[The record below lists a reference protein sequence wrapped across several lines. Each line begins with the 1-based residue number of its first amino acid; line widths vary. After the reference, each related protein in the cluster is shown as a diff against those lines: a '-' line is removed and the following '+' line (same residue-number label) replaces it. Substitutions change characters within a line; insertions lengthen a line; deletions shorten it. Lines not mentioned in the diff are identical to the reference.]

1 MASREK
7 SGSGNSFPIPSS
19 PINVALH
26 TFDSVK
32 ELIGVSILLVFGL
45 GAASAQNADGI
56 KESNLRD
63 ADLDLMNQ
71 HDPASQLE
79 NFELLPGYEVNLF
92 AADPMLANPIHMV
105 WDSRG
110 RLWVACSW
118 AYPQI
123 KPGDVANDKIII
135 LEDTDNDGAAD
146 KSTVFADGLYLPTG
160 IELANG
166 GCYVGQSPD
175 VYFLKD
181 TDGDDIADVKELVLT
196 GFGIEDNHHSIS
208 AWRRGP
214 GGWIYFQEGIFLH
227 AQVETQH
234 GVVRNYNGGVYQFN
248 PRTGELKVFCKGTGG
263 NPWGHVFDYW
273 GQSFMVNNPRIMY
286 LSPATGA
293 FKENT
298 RIPPLISTEK
308 QCGGD
313 LVTGTHLPEEIQ
325 GQLLTCRFKSRT
337 IVRYEFIEDGA
348 GYSAKVL
355 EPLMT
360 SKHPNFRP
368 VDCKIGPDGAVYVAD
383 WYNSIINHAQHD
395 FRDPRRDHEHGR
407 IWRITHRDRPLV
419 EKPILAGASIDS
431 LVSRLSSPEAWIRHH
446 ARKELSERDPEAVR
460 ASAEK
465 WVDSLD
471 PQVPEYDHHL
481 VEALWACQN
490 VERASEAILAK
501 VIQSQSGHARS
512 AAARVIRYWH
522 DQLSD
527 PVGMIAHLA
536 DDPFPRARM
545 EAVLS
550 AGYIPQAETLPAV
563 LNVLNHDR
571 DKFINAAIPSTMTA
585 LEPYYIPA
593 LEKDVLAFNDPQHL
607 EFAKRSAG
615 IGLDKRLLALLKADH
630 PSSEEINEV
639 RRRFSATPSA
649 KLVRILVNSLARGG
663 VASDTAAVA
672 LLRELEQLGS
682 QGKFKAGRYF
692 SGLIDRLSDSND
704 DIAAGVASSLGAWQ
718 YGDAGDALV
727 AILEDG
733 KRSFKLHTA
742 AAAALGKM
750 KQTEYLHALNSLAAD
765 GSIEVRYPAV
775 IGLVEGDMDNAKLA
789 TAILLAADPGNVD
802 PVALVSSFTRKRRGD
817 VHLASALA
825 GVRIHPKVM
834 SAVAAYHRR
843 TGQLPKRLHAV
854 FLEKTPDSLSALLL
868 REDPDAL
875 SKEVDRFGH
884 AARGERI
891 FRRSEVACMT
901 CHGIGSVGPTIGP
914 NLVAVGT
921 AADTSYMVEAI
932 LKPNASISEGYENMQ
947 FILKDGTIRMGVI
960 AFENDLEVI
969 IQDSA
974 LGGEEVRLSVA
985 DIVRRINMPSLM
997 PAGLVDQL
1005 NSRQEFLDLSKF
1017 LSVLGNPGA
1026 FANDE
1031 RPYIRKWRIAPA
1043 KGGIPLADPAA
1054 WLPAYS
1060 LVSGKLPSSEFD
1072 LGDIVHVRGFV
1083 EMLTAGEVR
1092 LRINQLKGLQLSVD
1106 GQAVSDP
1113 TGALF
1118 LAKGRRTLTFRIDHS
1133 KRGNSGLQVELTAP
1147 AGSTAK
1153 FNPVGGI

>member
-1 MASREK
+1 MKVIFIAGSIVTLGLSMA
-7 SGSGNSFPIPSS
+7 
-19 PINVALH
+19 
-26 TFDSVK
+26 T
-32 ELIGVSILLVFGL
+32 
-45 GAASAQNADGI
+45 AQSADGI
-56 KESNLRD
+56 KESNLRG
-63 ADLDLMNQ
+63 ANLELMNN

-92 AADPMLANPIHMV
+92 AADPMLANPIHMA

-118 AYPQI
+118 AYPQVE
-123 KPGDVANDKIII
+123 PGEVANDKIII

-181 TDGDDIADVKELVLT
+181 VNGDDIADVKELALT
-196 GFGIEDNHHSIS
+196 GFGIEDSHHSIS

-214 GGWIYFQEGIFLH
+214 GGWIYFQEGIFLN

-234 GVVRNYNGGVYQFN
+234 GIVRNFNGGVYQFN

-263 NPWGHVFDYW
+263 NPWGHVFDHW

-293 FKENT
+293 FKEKS

-313 LVTGTHLPEEIQ
+313 LVTGTHLPDEIQ

-348 GYSAKVL
+348 GYATKVL

-407 IWRITHRDRPLV
+407 IWRITHKDRPLV
-419 EKPILAGASIDS
+419 EKPVLVGASIDS
-431 LVSRLSSPEAWIRHH
+431 LVSRLSSPEAWTRHQ
-446 ARKELSERDPEAVR
+446 ARKELSERNPEAVR

-465 WVDSLD
+465 WVDSLN
-471 PQVPEYDHHL
+471 PQSPEFDHHL
-481 VEALWACQN
+481 VEAMWACQN

-501 VIQSQSGHARS
+501 AIQSQRGHARS
-512 AAARVIRYWH
+512 AAARVIRYWY

-527 PVGMIAHLA
+527 PVGMIAQLA

-550 AGYIPQAETLPAV
+550 AGYIPKAETLPAV

-571 DKFINAAIPSTMTA
+571 DKFIDAAIPSTMTA
-585 LEPYYIPA
+585 LEPYFIPA
-593 LEKDVLAFNDPQHL
+593 LEKNALVFGAPQHRV
-607 EFAKRSAG
+607 FAQQWAG
-615 IGLDKRLLALLKADH
+615 IGLDKRLHAILKADH

-649 KLVRILVNSLARGG
+649 KLVRILVDALARDG
-663 VASDTAAVA
+663 VASDTAEVA
-672 LLRELEQLGS
+672 LLSELQKLGS
-682 QGKFKAGRYF
+682 QGKLKAGRYF
-692 SGLIDRLSDSND
+692 SGLTDRLSDPND
-704 DIAAGVASSLGAWQ
+704 EIAAGVASSLGAWQ
-718 YGDAGDALV
+718 YRNAGDALV
-727 AILEDG
+727 AALEDG
-733 KRSFKLHTA
+733 KRSFKVRSA
-742 AAAALGKM
+742 AAIALGQI
-750 KQTEYLHALNSLAAD
+750 KQTKYLNALNALAAD
-765 GSIEVRYPAV
+765 GNIETRYPAV
-775 IGLVEGDMDNAKLA
+775 LGLVEADMDNAKLA
-789 TAILLAADPGNVD
+789 VADLLSADPGRAD
-802 PVALVSSFTRKRRGD
+802 PVALVRRFTRQRRGD
-817 VHLASALA
+817 TRLATALA

-834 SAVAAYHRR
+834 SAVAAYHRQ
-843 TGQLPKRLHAV
+843 TGQLPKRLHGI
-854 FLEKTPDSLSALLL
+854 FLESTRRSLSASLL

-875 SKEVDRFGH
+875 VNDVDRLGN
-884 AARGERI
+884 AARGEMI
-891 FRRSEVACMT
+891 FRRNEVACMS
-901 CHGIGSVGPTIGP
+901 CHGIGPVGPTLGP
-914 NLVAVGT
+914 NLVAVGS
-921 AADTSYMVEAI
+921 AAATSYMVESI
-932 LKPNASISEGYENMQ
+932 LKPNASIAENYENML
-947 FILKDGTIRMGVI
+947 FILNDGTMRMGVI
-960 AFENDLEVI
+960 AFENEQEVI

-974 LGGEEVRLSVA
+974 QGGEEVRLPKA
-985 DIVRRINMPSLM
+985 DIARRNSMPSLM
-997 PAGLVDQL
+997 PAGLADQL
-1005 NSRQEFLDLSKF
+1005 KSRQEFLDLSKF
-1017 LSVLGNPGA
+1017 LSVLGHPGA
-1026 FANDE
+1026 FSNDE

-1043 KGGIPLADPAA
+1043 EGGIPPADPAA

-1060 LVSGKLPSSEFD
+1060 LVDGELPSSEFD
-1072 LGDIVHVRGFV
+1072 KGKIVHVRGFV
-1083 EMLTAGEVR
+1083 DMLTAGDVR

-1113 TGALF
+1113 IGELS
-1118 LAKGRRTLTFRIDHS
+1118 LSKGRRTLTFRIDRS
-1133 KRGNSGLQVELTAP
+1133 KRGNTGLQVELTAP
-1147 AGSTAK
+1147 KGSTAK
-1153 FNPVGGI
+1153 FNPEGGI

>member
-1 MASREK
+1 MAPQTFYPVK
-7 SGSGNSFPIPSS
+7 AFFIVSFLAI
-19 PINVALH
+19 
-26 TFDSVK
+26 
-32 ELIGVSILLVFGL
+32 FGL
-45 GAASAQNADGI
+45 SIASAQNAGGI
-56 KESNLRD
+56 KESNLRG
-63 ADLDLMNQ
+63 ANLDLMNQ

-123 KPGDVANDKIII
+123 KPGDEANDKIII
-135 LEDTDNDGAAD
+135 LEDTDNDGVAD

-181 TDGDDIADVKELVLT
+181 INGDDIADVKELALT

-234 GVVRNYNGGVYQFN
+234 GIVRNYNGGVYQFN

-273 GQSFMVNNPRIMY
+273 GQSFMVNNPRVMY

-293 FKENT
+293 FKERS

-313 LVTGTHLPEEIQ
+313 LVTGTHLPDEIQ

-407 IWRITHRDRPLV
+407 IWRITYKDRPLA
-419 EKPILAGASIDS
+419 EKPELVGASINS
-431 LVSRLSSPEAWIRHH
+431 LVSQLSSPEAWTRHQ
-446 ARKELSERDPEAVR
+446 ARKELSERNPDAVR
-460 ASAEK
+460 SAAEK

-471 PQVPEYDHHL
+471 PQAPEYDHHL
-481 VEALWACQN
+481 VEAMWACQN
-490 VERASEAILAK
+490 VERASEAILTK
-501 VIQSQSGHARS
+501 VIQSPSGHARS

-545 EAVLS
+545 EAVLTC
-550 AGYIPQAETLPAV
+550 GYIPQAEALPAA

-571 DKFINAAIPSTMTA
+571 DRFIEAAIPSTMTA

-593 LEKDVLAFNDPQHL
+593 LEKNALAFSGPLHRV
-607 EFAKRSAG
+607 FAEQWAG
-615 IGLDKRLLALLKADH
+615 IGLDKRLLALLKADN
-630 PSSEEINEV
+630 PSPNEIDEV
-639 RRRFSATPSA
+639 RRQFSATPSA
-649 KLVRILVNSLARGG
+649 KLVRILVNALARGG
-663 VASDTAAVA
+663 APSDPAAVA
-672 LLRELEQLGS
+672 LLSELEKLGS

-692 SGLIDRLSDSND
+692 SGLIDRLFDSND

-718 YGDAGDALV
+718 YRDAGDALL
-727 AILEDG
+727 ATLEDNS
-733 KRSFKLHTA
+733 RSFKVRSA
-742 AAAALGKM
+742 AAIALGKM
-750 KQTEYLHALNSLAAD
+750 KQTKYLSTLDALAAD
-765 GSIEVRYPAV
+765 ANIETRYPAV
-775 IGLVEGDMDNAKLA
+775 LGLVEADMDNAKLA
-789 TAILLAADPGNVD
+789 VADLLAADPGNAD
-802 PVALVSSFTRKRRGD
+802 SVALVSGFTRKRRGD

-834 SAVAAYHRR
+834 SAVATYHRQ
-843 TGQLPKRLHAV
+843 TGQLPKRLREL
-854 FLEKTPDSLSALLL
+854 FLETTPNSLSALLL

-875 SKEVDRFGH
+875 VNDVDRFGN

-891 FRRSEVACMT
+891 YRRNEVACMS
-901 CHGIGSVGPTIGP
+901 CHGIGSVGPTLGP
-914 NLVAVGT
+914 NLVAVGS
-921 AADTSYMVEAI
+921 AADTSYMVESI
-932 LKPNASISEGYENMQ
+932 LKPSASISEGYENLL
-947 FILKDGTIRMGVI
+947 FILKDGTMRMGVI
-960 AFENDLEVI
+960 AFENEQEVI
-969 IQDSA
+969 FQDSA
-974 LGGEEVRLSVA
+974 QGGEEVRLSTA
-985 DIVRRINMPSLM
+985 EITRRTTMPSLM
-997 PAGLVDQL
+997 PAGLADQL
-1005 NSRQEFLDLSKF
+1005 KSRQEFLDLSRF
-1017 LSVLGNPGA
+1017 LSVLGHPGA
-1026 FANDE
+1026 FSNDE

-1043 KGGIPLADPAA
+1043 NGGIPSADEAA
-1054 WLPAYS
+1054 WLPAYG
-1060 LVSGKLPSSEFD
+1060 LVSGELPSSDFD
-1072 LGDIVHVRGFV
+1072 QGDIVHVRGFV
-1083 EMLTAGEVR
+1083 EMLTAGKIR

-1113 TGALF
+1113 AGALS
-1118 LAKGRRTLTFRIDHS
+1118 LAKGRRTLTFRIDRS
-1133 KRGNSGLQVELTAP
+1133 KRGNTGLQVEITAP
-1147 AGSTAK
+1147 EGSTAK
-1153 FNPVGGI
+1153 FRPEGGI

>member
-1 MASREK
+1 M
-7 SGSGNSFPIPSS
+7 
-19 PINVALH
+19 
-26 TFDSVK
+26 
-32 ELIGVSILLVFGL
+32 VFGL
-45 GAASAQNADGI
+45 GAASAQNAGGI
-56 KESNLRD
+56 KESNLRG
-63 ADLDLMNQ
+63 ANLDLMNE
-71 HDPASQLE
+71 HDPGSQLE

-135 LEDTDNDGAAD
+135 LEDVDNDGVAD

-234 GVVRNYNGGVYQFN
+234 GIVRNYNGGVYQFN

-273 GQSFMVNNPRIMY
+273 GQSFMVNKPRIMY
-286 LSPATGA
+286 LSPGTGA

-313 LVTGTHLPEEIQ
+313 LVTGTHLPDEIQ

-407 IWRITHRDRPLV
+407 IWRITYKDRPLA
-419 EKPILAGASIDS
+419 EKPELVGASIDS
-431 LVSRLSSPEAWIRHH
+431 LVSRLSRPEAWTRHQ
-446 ARKELSERDPEAVR
+446 ARKELSERNPEAVQ
-460 ASAEK
+460 AAAEK

-471 PQVPEYDHHL
+471 PQALEYDHHL
-481 VEALWACQN
+481 VEAMWACQN

-501 VIQSQSGHARS
+501 VIQSKSGHARS

-527 PVGMIAHLA
+527 PVGMIARLA

-550 AGYIPQAETLPAV
+550 AGYISQAETLPAV

-571 DKFINAAIPSTMTA
+571 DRFIDAAIPSTMTA
-585 LEPYYIPA
+585 LEPYFIPA
-593 LEKDVLAFNDPQHL
+593 LEKNALVFSDPQHRVFV
-607 EFAKRSAG
+607 EQWAG
-615 IGLDKRLLALLKADH
+615 IGLDKRLLAILKADH
-630 PSSEEINEV
+630 PPSEEINEV
-639 RRRFSATPSA
+639 SRMFSATPSA
-649 KLVRILVNSLARGG
+649 KLVRILVNALARGE
-663 VASDTAAVA
+663 VASDTVAVA
-672 LLRELEQLGS
+672 LLSELQKLGS

-692 SGLIDRLSDSND
+692 YGLIDRLSDPND

-718 YGDAGDALV
+718 YRNAGDALV
-727 AILEDG
+727 AVLEDG
-733 KRSFKLHTA
+733 SRSFKVRSA
-742 AAAALGKM
+742 AAIALGQM
-750 KQTEYLHALNSLAAD
+750 KQTKYLNALDALAVD
-765 GSIEVRYPAV
+765 GNIETRYSAV
-775 IGLVEGDMDNAKLA
+775 LGLVEADMDNAKLA
-789 TAILLAADPGNVD
+789 VANLLAADPGHAD
-802 PVALVSSFTRKRRGD
+802 PVALVRRFTRIRRGD

-825 GVRIHPKVM
+825 GVRIHPKAM

-843 TGQLPKRLHAV
+843 TGQLPKRLHVV
-854 FLEKTPDSLSALLL
+854 FLEKTPESLSALLL

-875 SKEVDRFGH
+875 SNEVDRLGH
-884 AARGERI
+884 ATRGERI

-914 NLVAVGT
+914 NLVAVGS
-921 AADTSYMVEAI
+921 AAATSYMVESI
-932 LKPNASISEGYENMQ
+932 LKPNVSISEGYENML
-947 FILKDGTIRMGVI
+947 FILKDGTTRMGVI
-960 AFENDLEVI
+960 AFENEQEVI

-974 LGGEEVRLSVA
+974 LGGEEIRLSTA
-985 DIVRRINMPSLM
+985 DIARRNSMPSLM
-997 PAGLVDQL
+997 PAGLADQL
-1005 NSRQEFLDLSKF
+1005 KSRQEFLDLSKF
-1017 LSVLGNPGA
+1017 LSVLGHPGA

-1043 KGGIPLADPAA
+1043 NGGIPPTDPAA

-1060 LVSGKLPSSEFD
+1060 LVSGELPSSEFD
-1072 LGDIVHVRGFV
+1072 QGDIVHVRGFV
-1083 EMLTAGEVR
+1083 EMLTDGEVR
-1092 LRINQLKGLQLSVD
+1092 LRINQLKGLRLSVD

-1113 TGALF
+1113 AGTLS
-1118 LAKGRRTLTFRIDHS
+1118 LAKGRRTLTFRIDRS
-1133 KRGNSGLQVELTAP
+1133 KRGNTGLQVELTAP
-1147 AGSTAK
+1147 EGSAAK
-1153 FNPVGGI
+1153 FNPEGGI

>member
-1 MASREK
+1 MKAFFIV
-7 SGSGNSFPIPSS
+7 SFLAI
-19 PINVALH
+19 
-26 TFDSVK
+26 
-32 ELIGVSILLVFGL
+32 FGL

-56 KESNLRD
+56 KETNLRG
-63 ADLDLMNQ
+63 ANLDLINN

-79 NFELLPGYEVNLF
+79 NFELLPGYQVNLF

-135 LEDTDNDGAAD
+135 LEDTDNDGVAD

-181 TDGDDIADVKELVLT
+181 INGDDIADVKELALT

-234 GVVRNYNGGVYQFN
+234 GIVRNHNGGVYQFN

-273 GQSFMVNNPRIMY
+273 GQSFMVNNPRVMY

-293 FKENT
+293 FKEGS

-313 LVTGTHLPEEIQ
+313 LVTGTHLPDEIQ

-407 IWRITHRDRPLV
+407 IWRITYKDRPLA
-419 EKPILAGASIDS
+419 EKPELVGASVNS
-431 LVSRLSSPEAWIRHH
+431 LVSQLSSPEAWTRHQ
-446 ARKELSERDPEAVR
+446 ARKELSERNPDAVR
-460 ASAEK
+460 AAAEK

-471 PQVPEYDHHL
+471 PQAPEYDHHL
-481 VEALWACQN
+481 VEAMWACQN
-490 VERASEAILAK
+490 VERASEAILTK
-501 VIQSQSGHARS
+501 VIQSPSGNARS

-550 AGYIPQAETLPAV
+550 CGYIPQAEALPAV

-571 DKFINAAIPSTMTA
+571 DRFINAAIPSTMTA

-593 LEKDVLAFNDPQHL
+593 LEKNALVFSGPLHRV
-607 EFAKRSAG
+607 FAEQWAG
-615 IGLDKRLLALLKADH
+615 IGLDKRLLALLKADN
-630 PSSEEINEV
+630 PSPNEIDEV
-639 RRRFSATPSA
+639 RRQFSATPSA
-649 KLVRILVNSLARGG
+649 KLVRILVNALARGG
-663 VASDTAAVA
+663 APSDPAAVA
-672 LLRELEQLGS
+672 LLSELEKLGS
-682 QGKFKAGRYF
+682 LGKFKAGRYF

-704 DIAAGVASSLGAWQ
+704 AIAAGVASSLGAWQ
-718 YGDAGDALV
+718 YRDAGDALV
-727 AILEDG
+727 AALEDNS
-733 KRSFKLHTA
+733 RSFKVRSA
-742 AAAALGKM
+742 AAIALGKM
-750 KQTEYLHALNSLAAD
+750 KQTKYLSTLDALAAD
-765 GSIEVRYPAV
+765 GNIETRYPAV
-775 IGLVEGDMDNAKLA
+775 LGLVEADLDNAKLA
-789 TAILLAADPGNVD
+789 VADLLAADPGNGD
-802 PVALVSSFTRKRRGD
+802 SVALVSGFTRKRRGD

-834 SAVAAYHRR
+834 SAVATYHRQ
-843 TGQLPKRLHAV
+843 TGQLPKRLREL
-854 FLEKTPDSLSALLL
+854 FLETTPNSLSALLL
-868 REDPDAL
+868 QEDPDAL
-875 SKEVDRFGH
+875 VNDVERFGN

-891 FRRSEVACMT
+891 YRRNEVACMS
-901 CHGIGSVGPTIGP
+901 CHGIGSVGPTLGP
-914 NLVAVGT
+914 NLVAVGS
-921 AADTSYMVEAI
+921 AADTSYMVESI
-932 LKPNASISEGYENMQ
+932 LKPSASISEGYENLL
-947 FILKDGTIRMGVI
+947 FILKDGTMRMGVI
-960 AFENDLEVI
+960 AFENEQEVI
-969 IQDSA
+969 FQDSA
-974 LGGEEVRLSVA
+974 QGGEEVRLSTA
-985 DIVRRINMPSLM
+985 DITRRTTMPSLM
-997 PAGLVDQL
+997 PAGLADQL
-1005 NSRQEFLDLSKF
+1005 KSRQEFLDLSRF
-1017 LSVLGNPGA
+1017 LSVLGHPGA
-1026 FANDE
+1026 FSNDE

-1043 KGGIPLADPAA
+1043 NGGIPSADEAA
-1054 WLPAYS
+1054 WLPAYG
-1060 LVSGKLPSSEFD
+1060 LVSGELPSSDFD
-1072 LGDIVHVRGFV
+1072 QGDIVHVRGFV
-1083 EMLTAGEVR
+1083 EMLTAGEIR

-1106 GQAVSDP
+1106 GQPVSDP
-1113 TGALF
+1113 AGVLS
-1118 LAKGRRTLTFRIDHS
+1118 LAKGRRTLTFRIDRS
-1133 KRGNSGLQVELTAP
+1133 KRGDTGLQVEIIAP
-1147 AGSTAK
+1147 EGSTAK
-1153 FNPVGGI
+1153 FRPEGGI

>member
-1 MASREK
+1 M
-7 SGSGNSFPIPSS
+7 
-19 PINVALH
+19 VC
-26 TFDSVK
+26 
-32 ELIGVSILLVFGL
+32 GL
-45 GAASAQNADGI
+45 CLASAQNADGI
-56 KESNLRD
+56 KESNLKG
-63 ADLDLMNQ
+63 ANLELMNN

-92 AADPMLANPIHMV
+92 AAEPMLANPIHMV

-135 LEDTDNDGAAD
+135 LEDTDNDGVAD

-175 VYFLKD
+175 VFFLKD
-181 TDGDDIADVKELVLT
+181 TDGDDVADVRELALT
-196 GFGIEDNHHSIS
+196 GFGIEDSHHSIS

-227 AQVETQH
+227 TQVETQH
-234 GVVRNYNGGVYQFN
+234 GMVRNFNGGVYQFN

-293 FKENT
+293 FKENS

-313 LVTGTHLPEEIQ
+313 LVTGTHLPDEIQ

-348 GYSAKVL
+348 GYSARVL

-407 IWRITHRDRPLV
+407 IWRITYKDRPLV
-419 EKPILAGASIDS
+419 EKPELVDVSVES
-431 LVSRLSSPEAWIRHH
+431 LVSRLSNPEAWTRHH
-446 ARKELSERDPEAVR
+446 ARKELSERKPDAVR
-460 ASAEK
+460 AAAEK
-465 WVDSLD
+465 WVESLD
-471 PQVPEYDHHL
+471 PQAPEYDHHL
-481 VEALWACQN
+481 IEAMWACQN
-490 VERASEAILAK
+490 VERASEAILTK
-501 VIQSQSGHARS
+501 VIQSKSGHARS
-512 AAARVIRYWH
+512 AAARVIRYWY

-536 DDPFPRARM
+536 DDPFPRVRM

-550 AGYIPQAETLPAV
+550 AGYIPQAESLPAA

-571 DKFINAAIPSTMTA
+571 DKFIDAAIPSTMTA

-593 LEKDVLAFNDPQHL
+593 LEKKALVFSDPRHRV
-607 EFAKRSAG
+607 FAEQSGG
-615 IGLDKRLLALLKADH
+615 IGFDKRLLALLEADN
-630 PSSEEINEV
+630 PSPYEIDEV
-639 RRRFSATPSA
+639 RRQFSATPNA
-649 KLVRILVNSLARGG
+649 KRLRILVNALAREG
-663 VASDTAAVA
+663 AALSDPAAVA
-672 LLRELEQLGS
+672 LLSELEKLGS
-682 QGKFKAGRYF
+682 QGKFRAGRYF
-692 SGLIDRLSDSND
+692 SGLVDRLSDSND

-718 YGDAGDALV
+718 YRGAGDALMV
-727 AILEDG
+727 TLVDNS
-733 KRSFKLHTA
+733 RSFKVRSA
-742 AAAALGKM
+742 AATALGKL
-750 KQTEYLHALNSLAAD
+750 KQTKYLSALDALAAD
-765 GSIEVRYPAV
+765 GDIETRYPAV
-775 IGLVEGDMDNAKLA
+775 LGLVEADLDNAKLA
-789 TAILLAADPGNVD
+789 VADLLAADPGKAD
-802 PVALVSSFTRKRRGD
+802 PVALVSSFTRKRRGE

-825 GVRIHPKVM
+825 GVRIHPKVK
-834 SAVAAYHRR
+834 SAVATYHRQ
-843 TGQLPKRLHAV
+843 TGQLPKRLRGL
-854 FLEKTPDSLSALLL
+854 FLETTVNSLSALLL
-868 REDPDAL
+868 RENSIAL
-875 SKEVDRFGH
+875 VNDVDRFGN

-891 FRRSEVACMT
+891 YRRNELACMS

-914 NLVAVGT
+914 NLAAVGT
-921 AADTSYMVEAI
+921 AAATGYMVESI
-932 LKPNASISEGYENMQ
+932 LKPNAAIAEHYENFL
-947 FILKDGTIRMGVI
+947 FILKDGTTRMGVI
-960 AFENDLEVI
+960 AFENEQEVI

-974 LGGEEVRLSVA
+974 QDGKEVRLSAA
-985 DIVRRINMPSLM
+985 DIARRNSMPSLM
-997 PAGLVDQL
+997 PEGLADQL
-1005 NSRQEFLDLSKF
+1005 GSRQEFLDLSKF
-1017 LSVLGNPGA
+1017 LSVLGHPGA
-1026 FANDE
+1026 FSNDE

-1043 KGGIPLADPAA
+1043 DGEIPSADPAA

-1060 LVSGKLPSSEFD
+1060 LVSGELPSGDFD
-1072 LGDIVHVRGFV
+1072 RGDIVYVRGFV
-1083 EMLTAGEVR
+1083 EMLTEGEVR
-1092 LRINQLKGLQLSVD
+1092 LRINRLRGLQLSVD
-1106 GQAVSDP
+1106 GQPVPHP
-1113 TGALF
+1113 TEALS
-1118 LAKGRRTLTFRIDHS
+1118 LAKGRRTLTFRIDRS
-1133 KRGNSGLQVELTAP
+1133 KRGNTGLRVELTAP
-1147 AGSTAK
+1147 EGSTAK
-1153 FNPVGGI
+1153 FKPEGGV

>member
-1 MASREK
+1 M
-7 SGSGNSFPIPSS
+7 
-19 PINVALH
+19 
-26 TFDSVK
+26 
-32 ELIGVSILLVFGL
+32 VFGL
-45 GAASAQNADGI
+45 SDASAQNAGGI
-56 KESNLRD
+56 KESNLRG
-63 ADLDLMNQ
+63 ANLDLMNQ

-92 AADPMLANPIHMV
+92 AADPMLANPVHMV

-135 LEDTDNDGAAD
+135 LEDTDNDGVAD

-181 TDGDDIADVKELVLT
+181 INGDDIADVKELALT

-234 GVVRNYNGGVYQFN
+234 GIVRNYNGGVYQFN

-273 GQSFMVNNPRIMY
+273 GQSFMVNNPRVMY

-293 FKENT
+293 FKGRS

-313 LVTGTHLPEEIQ
+313 LVTGTHLPDEIQ

-355 EPLMT
+355 EPLMA

-407 IWRITHRDRPLV
+407 IWRITYKDRPLV
-419 EKPILAGASIDS
+419 EKPELVGASVDS
-431 LVSRLSSPEAWIRHH
+431 LVSQLSSPEAWTRHQ
-446 ARKELSERDPEAVR
+446 ARKELSERNPDAVR
-460 ASAEK
+460 AAAEK
-465 WVDSLD
+465 WVDILD

-481 VEALWACQN
+481 VEAMWACQN
-490 VERASEAILAK
+490 VERASEAILTK
-501 VIQSQSGHARS
+501 VIQSPSGHARS

-527 PVGMIAHLA
+527 PLGMIAHLA

-550 AGYIPQAETLPAV
+550 CGYIPQAEALPAA

-593 LEKDVLAFNDPQHL
+593 LEKNALAFSGPLHRV
-607 EFAKRSAG
+607 FAEQWAG
-615 IGLDKRLLALLKADH
+615 IGLDKRLLAILKADN
-630 PSSEEINEV
+630 PSPNEIDDV
-639 RRRFSATPSA
+639 RRQFSATPSA
-649 KLVRILVNSLARGG
+649 KLVRILVNALARGE
-663 VASDTAAVA
+663 APSDPAAVA
-672 LLRELEQLGS
+672 LLSELEKLGS
-682 QGKFKAGRYF
+682 QGIFKAGRYF
-692 SGLIDRLSDSND
+692 SGLIDRLFDSND

-718 YGDAGDALV
+718 YRDPGDALV
-727 AILEDG
+727 ATLEDNS
-733 KRSFKLHTA
+733 RSFKVRSA
-742 AAAALGKM
+742 AAIALGKM
-750 KQTEYLHALNSLAAD
+750 KQTKYLSALDALAAD
-765 GSIEVRYPAV
+765 GNIETRYPAV
-775 IGLVEGDMDNAKLA
+775 LGLVEADMDNAKLA
-789 TAILLAADPGNVD
+789 VADLLAADPGNAD
-802 PVALVSSFTRKRRGD
+802 SVALVSSFTRKRRGD

-834 SAVAAYHRR
+834 SAVATYHRQ
-843 TGQLPKRLHAV
+843 TGQLPKRLRGL
-854 FLEKTPDSLSALLL
+854 FLETTPNSLSALLL
-868 REDPDAL
+868 QEDPDAL
-875 SKEVDRFGH
+875 VNDVDRFGN

-891 FRRSEVACMT
+891 YRRNEVACMS
-901 CHGIGSVGPTIGP
+901 CHGIGSVGPTLGP
-914 NLVAVGT
+914 NLVAVGS
-921 AADTSYMVEAI
+921 AADTSYMVESI
-932 LKPNASISEGYENMQ
+932 LKPSASISEGYENLL
-947 FILKDGTIRMGVI
+947 FILKDGTMRMGVI
-960 AFENDLEVI
+960 AFENEQEVI

-974 LGGEEVRLSVA
+974 QGGEEVRLPTA
-985 DIVRRINMPSLM
+985 DIFRRTPMPSLM
-997 PAGLVDQL
+997 PAGLADQL
-1005 NSRQEFLDLSKF
+1005 KSRQEFLDLSRF
-1017 LSVLGNPGA
+1017 LSVLGHPGA
-1026 FANDE
+1026 FSNDE

-1043 KGGIPLADPAA
+1043 NGGIPSADQAA
-1054 WLPAYS
+1054 WLPAYG
-1060 LVSGKLPSSEFD
+1060 LVSGELPSSDFD
-1072 LGDIVHVRGFV
+1072 QGNIVHVRGFV
-1083 EMLTAGEVR
+1083 EMLTAGEIR

-1113 TGALF
+1113 AGALS
-1118 LAKGRRTLTFRIDHS
+1118 LAKGRRTLTFRIDRS
-1133 KRGNSGLQVELTAP
+1133 KRGNTGLQVEITAP
-1147 AGSTAK
+1147 KGSTAK
-1153 FNPVGGI
+1153 FRPEGGI